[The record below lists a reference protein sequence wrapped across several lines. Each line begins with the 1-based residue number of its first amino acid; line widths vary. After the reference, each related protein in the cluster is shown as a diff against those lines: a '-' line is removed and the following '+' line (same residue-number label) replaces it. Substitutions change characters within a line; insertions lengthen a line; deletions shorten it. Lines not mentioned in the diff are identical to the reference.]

1 MDPNN
6 VTWYVFYVKHV
17 GDFHAMGHNSKTK
30 QGGVIRSRAYYATH
44 FCGSNRRGA
53 QTSPE
58 LSGKHPC
65 LQQRELCKE
74 SFHNILQHPETTQ
87 SRALKLFSYTNI
99 QTVVHSALQNDQRSR
114 DFFSQASPNSRPRS
128 EPKSRRRA
136 GVAALASSPKL
147 VRFLEVSWKSH
158 GKSHT
163 LAPGSTMVHLLLS
176 ISVGTLCFDVVEW
189 LGLRPFFCVD
199 SSLWPP
205 LVASM
210 SWTSCAV
217 CPTSQ

>member
-1 MDPNN
+1 
-6 VTWYVFYVKHV
+6 
-17 GDFHAMGHNSKTK
+17 MGHNSKTK
-30 QGGVIRSRAYYATH
+30 QGGVIRSRAYATH

-53 QTSPE
+53 QTSTE

-87 SRALKLFSYTNI
+87 SRALKLFSYT
-99 QTVVHSALQNDQRSR
+99 VFHSALQNDQRSR

-147 VRFLEVSWKSH
+147 LRFLEVSWKYMEVPH
-158 GKSHT
+158 FGT
-163 LAPGSTMVHLLLS
+163 WVHPLLS
-176 ISVGTLCFDVVEW
+176 IYSVGTLCFDVVLNG
-189 LGLRPFFCVD
+189 LG
-199 SSLWPP
+199 
-205 LVASM
+205 
-210 SWTSCAV
+210 
-217 CPTSQ
+217 